1 MSVTTGA
8 PLDSRGAPH
17 CLGHR
22 HITQPQSRQGSPDL
36 PVYMGS
42 PKSGARG
49 ALHARCSKLWG
60 LFHIPSGMH
69 TVLLLTTLAWL
80 CYLGAWLLLDFS
92 LRNRLQV
99 RIPALVPCHINILY
113 SGLPLHEQVHV
124 LLARFIITFCT
135 FFCLLPIYV
144 NVSKE
149 TKKAVTLHT
158 CAHCTLCTSS

>member
-1 MSVTTGA
+1 MRRHTLRRTIPTVSVTTGA
-8 PLDSRGAPH
+8 PLDSRGALN

-22 HITQPQSRQGSPDL
+22 HNTQPPSRQGSPGL

-99 RIPALVPCHINILY
+99 SSPALLPCHINILC
-113 SGLPLHEQVHV
+113 LRVPLHEQGHM
-124 LLARFIITFCT
+124 LLARFLLTSCT
-135 FFCLLPIYV
+135 FFCLLPILYV
-144 NVSKE
+144 LKAN
-149 TKKAVTLHT
+149 KAV
-158 CAHCTLCTSS
+158 CVC